1 MNLSA
6 FSELFCQVFRQ
17 NNLERYC
24 TETIIGQFY
33 RFTGLLIEANS
44 HVNLTAIREVPDI
57 IAKHYADCLLAE
69 PLFPQKSTVL
79 DLGCGGGFPTLPLA
93 IVRPDLHITALDST
107 QKKIA
112 FVTEAAAA
120 LGLPNVQPL
129 CARAEDRSLSRLR
142 NSFDVVT
149 SRAMAKMNVLCELAM
164 PYVKIGGKLIAYKGT
179 NGEVELQES
188 GSALQIFGS
197 EQTECVSMQLKL
209 PVEQKTFD
217 LKTAKAV
224 SLPRPAAAAV
234 HVENRCLL
242 VAVKSRPTPA
252 QYPRTYAVI
261 QKKPL

>member
-1 MNLSA
+1 M
-6 FSELFCQVFRQ
+6 
-17 NNLERYC
+17 
-24 TETIIGQFY
+24 
-33 RFTGLLIEANS
+33 LIEANS

-79 DLGCGGGFPTLPLA
+79 DLGCGGGFPALPLA
-93 IVRPDLHITALDST
+93 IVRPGLRITGLGRT

-129 CARAEDRSLSRLR
+129 CARAEDRSFSRLR

-188 GSALQIFGS
+188 GSALQTLGS
-197 EQTECVSMQLKL
+197 EQTECISMQLKL
-209 PVEQKTFD
+209 PVEQKKFD
-217 LKTAKAV
+217 LKMAKAV
-224 SLPRPAAAAV
+224 SLSTSAAATA

-242 VAVKSRPTPA
+242 VVIKSRPTPA
-252 QYPRTYAVI
+252 QYPRAYAVI